1 MLLFGGSV
9 RTAEMDARKVSLG
22 ALFLFVSSVTTI
34 EAGLVSAET
43 PVVAAAVGS
52 LALAAGSLIAESLS
66 ATLSV

>member
-34 EAGLVSAET
+34 EAGLVAAET
-43 PVVAAAVGS
+43 PVVATAVGS

>member
-9 RTAEMDARKVSLG
+9 RTAEMDARKISLG

>member
-9 RTAEMDARKVSLG
+9 RTAEMDARKISLG

-34 EAGLVSAET
+34 EAGLVAAET

>member
-43 PVVAAAVGS
+43 PVVATAVGS